1 MVLLTLAALAAGAAG
16 AGVTWSRCGKKSLGR
31 QMKGFAESLI
41 SKALAGSSCKLGG
54 IDFKISGCEMQI
66 GVSGVEVGNLPPYK
80 SESLLKIASVYLA
93 ETEEVIN
100 QASPDAR
107 NAMERGR
114 QTDCMDAGAAGSGLC
129 PRRHPQPP
137 TRTLGPDMFPPAR
150 GEPTPTASTA
160 ELTGPVGAHSRS
172 QTVAEIEKNMT
183 PEYRSQK
190 ERMHQRQEARLR
202 RDSPLGSRR
211 GCRRL
216 AELAAKQAGAERSDA
231 LRLTPTDGESAA
243 QGLKAVWDR
252 SQILKRRTLQPIDV
266 WPSAMHQVACPG
278 EGWARVHGPHDEIL
292 KAYAK
297 AAGDLE
303 LPLGRRVNLQSLLRS
318 GFKQVIIEELL
329 VDGLQLTVE
338 KIHLT
343 TNNVKELLHK
353 ITEEKSDQSGETQQP
368 TNQSAMGALPQG
380 MPTLNTVAGGVSNA
394 ADGMVKL
401 GKATA
406 TRVAAIGQPAKK
418 HEPKDSKVCL
428 KKVEV
433 RSIVVHSVSA
443 MMSDNKTPS
452 LSLKAPPIRFLNFSE
467 SHGIQNA
474 ADMIQL
480 LLKEILGSASRVVSD
495 LAKDSASSA
504 GSYLGEAASTISQ
517 AATSV
522 GGALGGVMQ
531 SSADSV
537 CVFWNWLSQPA
548 LPSK

>member
-1 MVLLTLAALAAGAAG
+1 MVLLTLATLAAGAAG

-54 IDFKISGCEMQI
+54 VDFKLSGCEMQI

-93 ETEEVIN
+93 
-100 QASPDAR
+100 
-107 NAMERGR
+107 
-114 QTDCMDAGAAGSGLC
+114 
-129 PRRHPQPP
+129 
-137 TRTLGPDMFPPAR
+137 
-150 GEPTPTASTA
+150 
-160 ELTGPVGAHSRS
+160 
-172 QTVAEIEKNMT
+172 
-183 PEYRSQK
+183 
-190 ERMHQRQEARLR
+190 
-202 RDSPLGSRR
+202 
-211 GCRRL
+211 
-216 AELAAKQAGAERSDA
+216 
-231 LRLTPTDGESAA
+231 
-243 QGLKAVWDR
+243 
-252 SQILKRRTLQPIDV
+252 
-266 WPSAMHQVACPG
+266 
-278 EGWARVHGPHDEIL
+278 
-292 KAYAK
+292 
-297 AAGDLE
+297 
-303 LPLGRRVNLQSLLRS
+303 VNLQSLLRS

-343 TNNVKELLHK
+343 TNNVKELLRK
-353 ITEEKSDQSGETQQP
+353 IAEKKSDQSGEVEQP
-368 TNQSAMGALPQG
+368 TNQTMMGALPQG

-394 ADGMVKL
+394 ADGMAQL

-406 TRVAAIGQPAKK
+406 TRVAAIGQPAKRQ
-418 HEPKDSKVCL
+418 EPKDSMVCL

-433 RSIVVHSVSA
+433 RSIVVHSVNA
-443 MMSDNKTPS
+443 MMSDNKTAS

-467 SHGIQNA
+467 SHGVQNA

-480 LLKEILGSASRVVSD
+480 LLREILGSASRVVSD

-504 GSYLGEAASTISQ
+504 GSYLGGAASTISE

-522 GGALGGVMQ
+522 GGALGGVVM